1 MLSVAA
7 LSGGQ
12 GNYYLALARD
22 DYYLKGG
29 EPPGRWLGE
38 GASLLGLK
46 EQVEGEALK
55 QLLKGFSADG
65 REALIQGA
73 GDAKHQAGWDLTFSC
88 PKSVSV
94 LWSQAEPDVRQAI
107 QQAQAEAVKEAL
119 DYLQDAAAYTRRGKG
134 GQTREPTKLV
144 VATFEHGTSRAQD
157 PQLHTHCVVLN
168 VGVRADGTTGTILSQ
183 PLYQHKMAAGAV
195 YRTEL
200 ANQLEKRLGVVLE
213 RQRSWFEVSGV
224 PESLVGD
231 FSKRR
236 EQVEQ
241 ALAERGATGAKAAA
255 KLTLA
260 TRQAKEHQPRSELLD
275 AWQAVGRLHG
285 FTADDAKAL
294 LMQQG
299 HRADLAGRV
308 QTCVRAA
315 AEKITWHESHFPER
329 ELVRRA
335 AEEAQVMGVAASA
348 LRHLVKEALARSPE
362 FVCVGRSKGE
372 VHYTTREMLG
382 LEKKLLAEVA
392 GLNAQPSQALP
403 EKTVRAVE
411 GKLSDEQKQA
421 LRHVT
426 QSGGSIHVVSGMAG
440 TGKTSMLRATREAF
454 EREGF
459 EVIGACLSG
468 KAAQGLE
475 DGAGIRSSTLAKLIG
490 MPEVGY
496 RGELDKG
503 PLDRLKEHGRQLGR
517 AALGKGTWPA
527 EPIRL
532 TPKTVLVVD
541 EAGMVGTRALRNLTE
556 KVLAAGARLVLV
568 GDEKQLQA
576 IEAGGPFRSI
586 GDRVGR
592 ATLTEI
598 QRQREPW
605 AREAVKKIA
614 HGQARAALRDYAS
627 RGLVAVADDRKG
639 AMQALISSWKRDGAG
654 NPKDHLILASTNAES
669 TVLNR
674 MAQTQRML
682 VGGLGK
688 QSVGVAGSD
697 FHRGDR
703 VLFTRNSKRY
713 GVQNGSLGTVAEVDV
728 ANQILTVRLDQG
740 KPVLVP
746 VKDYAHLQLGYSLT
760 THKSQGATTENA
772 YVLLGGPS
780 QDREL
785 SYVQAS
791 RARGST
797 RFFLDKLD
805 AGEEL
810 RDISKQLE
818 RSRQKDLA
826 QDLLERQGRE
836 RVESRNIL
844 VRRIE

>member
-7 LSGGQ
+7 LAGGQ

-38 GASLLGLK
+38 GAGVLGLTGQVGPQALTRLLG
-46 EQVEGEALK
+46 
-55 QLLKGFSADG
+55 GFSADG
-65 REALIQGA
+65 SEALIQGA
-73 GDAKHQAGWDLTFSC
+73 GDPKHQAGWDLTFSC

-107 QQAQAEAVKEAL
+107 QQAQAAAVREAL
-119 DYLQDAAAYTRRGKG
+119 EYLQDAAAYTRRGKG
-134 GQTREPTKLV
+134 GQTREATKLV
-144 VATFEHGTSRAQD
+144 VAAFEHGTSRAQD
-157 PQLHTHCVVLN
+157 PQLHTHCLVLN

-183 PLYQHKMAAGAV
+183 PLYAHKMAAGAV
-195 YRTEL
+195 FRAEL

-213 RQRSWFEVSGV
+213 RQRSWFEVQGV
-224 PESLVGD
+224 PQSLVEE
-231 FSKRR
+231 FSKRH

-241 ALAERGATGAKAAA
+241 ALADLGATGAKAAA

-260 TRQAKEHQPRSELLD
+260 TRQAKEHLPRSELLS
-275 AWQAVGRLHG
+275 AWQEVGRLHG

-294 LMQQG
+294 LQRQG
-299 HRADLAGRV
+299 HRPDVAGRAEA
-308 QTCVRAA
+308 CIRAA

-335 AEEAQVMGVAASA
+335 AEEAQVMGVAAPV
-348 LRHLVKEALARSPE
+348 LRQVVKEMLARSPE

-372 VHYTTREMLG
+372 IHYTTREMLG

-392 GLNAQPSQALP
+392 GLNTQPSKAIP

-426 QSGGSIHVVSGMAG
+426 QASGSIHVVSGMAG
-440 TGKTSMLRATREAF
+440 TGKTSMLRATREAL

-459 EVIGACLSG
+459 EVVGACLSG
-468 KAAQGLE
+468 KAAQGLQ
-475 DGAGIRSSTLAKLIG
+475 DGAGIRSSTVAKLIG

-496 RGELDKG
+496 RGELEKSL
-503 PLDRLKEHGRQLGR
+503 LDTLKDHGRQFAR
-517 AALGKGTWPA
+517 AALGKSTWPA
-527 EPIRL
+527 EAVRL

-541 EAGMVGTRALRNLTE
+541 EAGMVGTRALQRLTE

-576 IEAGGPFRSI
+576 IDAGGPFRSI
-586 GDRVGR
+586 GDRIGR

-614 HGQARAALRDYAS
+614 HGQARAALREYAG
-627 RGLVAVADDRKG
+627 RGLVSVADDRKE
-639 AMQALISSWKRDGAG
+639 AMQDLIASWKRDGVS
-654 NPKDHLILASTNAES
+654 NPRDNLILASTNAES

-682 VGGLGK
+682 AGGLGK
-688 QSVGVAGSD
+688 QALAVAGSD

-703 VLFTRNSKRY
+703 LLFTRNSKRY
-713 GVQNGSLGTVAEVDV
+713 GVQNGSLGTVTEVDA
-728 ANQILTVRLDQG
+728 ANQILTVKLDQG
-740 KPVLVP
+740 KLVLVP
-746 VKDYAHLQLGYSLT
+746 VKDYAHLKLGYAMT

-797 RFFLDKLD
+797 RFFLDKLE
-805 AGEEL
+805 AGEDL
-810 RDISKQLE
+810 RDLCKQLE
-818 RSRQKDLA
+818 RSRQKDLSH
-826 QDLLERQGRE
+826 DLLEREGKGY
-836 RVESRNIL
+836 VESRNIL
-844 VRRIE
+844 VQRIE